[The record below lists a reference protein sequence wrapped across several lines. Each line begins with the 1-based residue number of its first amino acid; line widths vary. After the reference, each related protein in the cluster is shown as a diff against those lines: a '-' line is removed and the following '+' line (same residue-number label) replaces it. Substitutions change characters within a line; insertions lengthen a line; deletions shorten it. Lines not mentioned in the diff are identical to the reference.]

1 MPQEPKRSPYAKQSS
16 KTMPIMLGIVGVLA
30 VAAGVVFW
38 FVRDDSA
45 DVSGT
50 IKDGTPASGEK
61 STGGTI
67 GGPDTVVAGPASRFA
82 PFTGELPGRYSVN
95 VPETFAQNIST
106 FASSYL
112 FTSANEGADYARTW
126 KILDGYKVQFD
137 PDGLAAGIIQ
147 GRYGALIE
155 TYMFQD
161 LDGSKAAY
169 QYIAGVLS
177 KTSGSV
183 VQTPTQLAN
192 ESSGYQIISGTVGS
206 SDMVQVYHRFL
217 FRRGN
222 VVTSVQTVGGQP
234 FMTIDKARDI
244 AVIIDDRILGK
255 REATTPTPIPTP
267 AINIPPTVTPT
278 AVR

>member
-1 MPQEPKRSPYAKQSS
+1 MPEPKRSPYAKQSS
-16 KTMPIMLGIVGVLA
+16 KATPIMLSVAAVLA

-38 FVRDDSA
+38 MVRDDGT

-50 IKDGTPASGEK
+50 INDKTPTTTPK
-61 STGGTI
+61 SDGGTT
-67 GGPDTVVAGPASRFA
+67 GGPDTVNTGPASRFA

-112 FTSANEGADYARTW
+112 FKSANEGADYARTW
-126 KILDGYKVQFD
+126 KIIDGYKVQFD
-137 PDGLAAGIIQ
+137 PDGLAAGTVQ
-147 GRYGALIE
+147 GRYGVAIE
-155 TYMFQD
+155 TYLFED
-161 LDGSKAAY
+161 TTGSKAAY
-169 QYIAGVLS
+169 DYIAGVLTR
-177 KTSGSV
+177 TSGSV
-183 VQTPTQLAN
+183 AQDAKQLAN
-192 ESSGYQIISGTVGS
+192 QSSGYQIIQGTVGT

-222 VVTSVQTVGGQP
+222 VVVSVQTVGGQP

-267 AINIPPTVTPT
+267 SFNLPPTPEPT
-278 AVR
+278 R